1 MFMHSK
7 GLLALASLLLFGLAG
22 ATSAPAQGLIG
33 STVTANG
40 WFGGTS
46 SPPGACDPQSNATCS
61 LMDYST
67 PSGPTN
73 DPLPV
78 VPVAFVQDFLTLTTT
93 SISANTITIVNNSAM
108 PFCTMSLPCNDVFNG
123 FVFTFSG
130 GLPITNVTVDSGSS
144 ADFLPVSL
152 KFNAT
157 SIDVNLAGDSPAL
170 DSTLVLDVTTKGNTP
185 VIPEPST
192 WTLMLLGFAGLGFVG
207 YRRMSGRGRAA
218 HVG

>member
-1 MFMHSK
+1 MHSK
-7 GLLALASLLLFGLAG
+7 GLLALASLLFVGLAG
-22 ATSAPAQGLIG
+22 MASAPAQGLVG

-40 WFGGTS
+40 WFGGTR

-61 LMDYST
+61 LMDYNT
-67 PSGPTN
+67 PGGPTN

-78 VPVAFVQDFLTLTTT
+78 VPVTFVEDSLTLTTT
-93 SISANTITIVNNSAM
+93 SISANTITMVNNFAG
-108 PFCTMSLPCNDVFNG
+108 PFCSTGSLPCDDVFSG

-157 SIDVNLAGDSPAL
+157 SIVVNLAGDSPAL
-170 DSTLVLDVTTKGNTP
+170 DSTLVLDVTTNGNTP

-192 WTLMLLGFAGLGFVG
+192 WALMLLGFAGLGFAG
-207 YRRMSGRGRAA
+207 WRRKGAAGRAA
-218 HVG
+218 RTG

>member
-1 MFMHSK
+1 
-7 GLLALASLLLFGLAG
+7 
-22 ATSAPAQGLIG
+22 
-33 STVTANG
+33 VTANS

-46 SPPGACDPQSNATCS
+46 SPPGACDPQTNAACN
-61 LMDYST
+61 LMDYN
-67 PSGPTN
+67 PGSGPTN

-78 VPVAFVQDFLTLTTT
+78 VPVAFVEDFLTLTTT
-93 SISANTITIVNNSAM
+93 SISANTITIVNNSAL
-108 PFCTMSLPCNDVFNG
+108 PFCTTNLPCNDVFNG
-123 FVFTFSG
+123 FVFAFAG

-152 KFNAT
+152 TFTAT

-185 VIPEPST
+185 VVPEPST
-192 WTLMLLGFAGLGFVG
+192 WVLMLLGFAGLGFVG
-207 YRRMSGRGRAA
+207 YRRTGGHGGAA